1 MTRRGRASGLD
12 LASACAR
19 ACTQA
24 TTIALLAT
32 VASTAEAACLAVT
45 AVPEGQ
51 RLATISPE
59 GVAAAFDIVYVH
71 SVTHT
76 PVIETYR
83 LDHGALLETS
93 IVFQQHGPGLPT
105 EPDAGQTWVERDGRF
120 VVTLA
125 RRFDA
130 IRMRVHRDQS
140 PQLVIDGRHVDLAAW
155 GNRAVELRVAACTAA
170 AS

>member
-1 MTRRGRASGLD
+1 MRRRGRASGLD
-12 LASACAR
+12 LVSPRALACAR
-19 ACTQA
+19 ATA
-24 TTIALLAT
+24 IALLAT
-32 VASTAEAACLAVT
+32 VASTAEAACLAIT

-51 RLATISPE
+51 RLATIPVQ
-59 GVAAAFDIVYVH
+59 GAAPAFDVVYVH
-71 SVTHT
+71 SVTRT

-83 LDHGALLETS
+83 LDHGGLLETS
-93 IVFQQHGPGLPT
+93 IVFEQHGPGLPT

-125 RRFDA
+125 RRFDT

-140 PQLVIDGRHVDLAAW
+140 PQLVMDGRHVDLAAW